1 MKKFIKGIINGIKRL
16 LGLSNNRNSNTA
28 KTNECKRI
36 GNKKSKV
43 RKYASKNK

>member
-1 MKKFIKGIINGIKRL
+1 MKKFLKGALNGIKRL
-16 LGLSNNRNSNTA
+16 LGMSNNRNSNTA

-43 RKYASKNK
+43 RKYTNKRK